1 MDWLATFLHAPWL
14 PQLLEGTGVTLQ
26 LFCWTLV
33 LSIPLS
39 IPIALGRMSKF
50 WPLRQLVNV
59 YLLVIRGT
67 PLMLQLIFVFFAP
80 YYLSVY
86 LVKLGL
92 LSAPLQTPDRFTAAI
107 FAFVINYAAY
117 FSEIFRGGIESIPK
131 GQYEAGQVLGFT
143 RPQVFFRIVLPQV
156 VKRVVP
162 ASANEVITLVK
173 DTALAQVLGVL
184 EVFTLAKKTASSSV
198 SVMPLIAAGI
208 IYFFLNWIVSWVFV
222 RIEKKLDYY
231 R

>member
-1 MDWLATFLHAPWL
+1 MDWLSSSLHAPWL
-14 PQLLEGTGVTLQ
+14 PQLLSGTWVTLQ
-26 LFCWTLV
+26 LFAWTLV

-50 WPLRQLVNV
+50 WPLRHLVNA
-59 YLLVIRGT
+59 YLLIIRGT

-86 LVKLGL
+86 FVRLGVMD
-92 LSAPLQTPDRFTAAI
+92 SPIQTPDRFTAAV
-107 FAFVINYAAY
+107 FAFVVNYAAY
-117 FSEIFRGGIESIPK
+117 FSEIFRGGIESIPR

-143 RPQVFFRIVLPQV
+143 KAQVFFRIVLPQV

-184 EVFTLAKKTASSSV
+184 EMFTLAKKTASSSV

-208 IYFFLNWIVSWVFV
+208 IYFLLNAVVSWGFV

>member
-1 MDWLATFLHAPWL
+1 MDWLSATLHAPWL
-14 PQLLEGTGVTLQ
+14 PQLLNGTWVTLQ
-26 LFCWTLV
+26 LFVWTLV

-39 IPIALGRMSKF
+39 IPIALGRMSRF
-50 WPLRQLVNV
+50 WPLRHLVNA

-86 LVKLGL
+86 FVRLGVMD
-92 LSAPLQTPDRFTAAI
+92 SPIQTPDRFTAAV
-107 FAFVINYAAY
+107 FAFVVNYAAY
-117 FSEIFRGGIESIPK
+117 FSEIFRGGIESIPR

-143 RPQVFFRIVLPQV
+143 KAQVFFRIVLPQV

-184 EVFTLAKKTASSSV
+184 EMFTLAKKTASSSV

-208 IYFFLNWIVSWVFV
+208 IYFLLNAVVSWGFV

>member
-92 LSAPLQTPDRFTAAI
+92 LSTPLQTPDRFTAAV

-156 VKRVVP
+156 VKRVIP

-184 EVFTLAKKTASSSV
+184 EVFTLAKKSASSNV

-208 IYFFLNWIVSWVFV
+208 IYFILNWVVSWAFI